1 MAMFNSYVSLPEGRV
16 YTVYAYMEYM
26 HVQSQTIE
34 INLNIYIYIYLF
46 ILFTQY
52 IFKHIY
58 ILFHLMGYHG
68 DMMVFFNMTDS
79 YCQYHMRQYEWLGV
93 GVDSME

>member
-58 ILFHLMGYHG
+58 IIPFNGISWGYDGLF
-68 DMMVFFNMTDS
+68 
-79 YCQYHMRQYEWLGV
+79 QY
-93 GVDSME
+93 D

>member
-46 ILFTQY
+46 VHF
-52 IFKHIY
+52 IY
-58 ILFHLMGYHG
+58 TVYF
-68 DMMVFFNMTDS
+68 
-79 YCQYHMRQYEWLGV
+79 
-93 GVDSME
+93 